1 MKMNYKNIL
10 MAILTSVSVTG
21 SSFSHSEEPEAP
33 ATAQDRKITRFKIA
47 PDTTFVLSPVSDD
60 GTIDYADAI
69 NKKMR
74 ADLKPEDNAVV
85 WIMRALGRNIPDDEF
100 APRMFTEL
108 GMQPPAELGDYLK
121 PSFPND
127 DVDVSGLNRNQQ
139 AELLDKL
146 MEQYASSQEG
156 PWKREQFPELAT
168 WIESNKVPLDLIHF
182 AGLRDRYFMPI
193 ILEQDE
199 LDDQSFALPLV
210 ADILPLC
217 QVNRAIA
224 RMLCCRAMLSLGSG
238 NHGAAWKDLMTCRRL
253 GRLVSQGPSIIEA
266 LVGIAIEQTAN
277 EATTVFLNHGQP
289 SIAELQ
295 IWRTEMAQ
303 LPPIAKISDKV
314 NLMERCTIL
323 DAIQTMAI
331 QEEQAVELLGV
342 DPDLGAVARVVQALP
357 LQSIEWT
364 GALRVANNWY
374 DRLVT
379 AMNLPLYSDRSTAIA
394 KIELDL
400 QTISQRIM
408 SAENVAQ
415 IEQDAQNLGKDL
427 SVVDGGAISRTL
439 GEISISLMLPK
450 TSSAR
455 LAEDRIRQQMVLVD
469 AALALAEY
477 HASEGD
483 YPEQLSELKPAY
495 LKRVPGDL
503 FTGKPVLYRSTDDG
517 YLLYSAG
524 PNRKDDAG
532 RTMSVAKPGDDLP
545 IRIGSPSS
553 N

>member
-1 MKMNYKNIL
+1 MNYKNIL

-21 SSFSHSEEPEAP
+21 SSFSHGEEPEAP
-33 ATAQDRKITRFKIA
+33 ATAQDRKAPRFKIA

-85 WIMRALGRNIPDDEF
+85 WIMRALGRNIPNYECT
-100 APRMFTEL
+100 PRIFQEL

-121 PSFPND
+121 PVFPNA
-127 DVDVSGLNRNQQ
+127 DVDVSGLDRNQQ
-139 AELLDKL
+139 AELL
-146 MEQYASSQEG
+146 EQYASSQEG
-156 PWKREQFPELAT
+156 PWKREQYPELAT

-182 AGLRDRYFMPI
+182 AGLRNRYFMPI

-199 LDDQSFALPLV
+199 LDEQSFAIPLM

-217 QVNRAIA
+217 HVNRAIA

-238 NHGAAWKDLMTCRRL
+238 NHGAAWEDLMTCRQL
-253 GRLVSQGPSIIEA
+253 GRLVSQGPSIIEV

-277 EATTVFLNHGQP
+277 DATTVFLNHAQP

-295 IWRTEMAQ
+295 TYRAEMAQ
-303 LPPIAKISDKV
+303 LPPIARISDKV

-342 DPDLGAVARVVQALP
+342 DPDLGAVAQVVQALP

-364 GALRVANNWY
+364 GALRVTNGWY

-379 AMNLPLYSDRSTAIA
+379 AMDLPTYSDRCAAIA
-394 KIELDL
+394 KIEMDL

-415 IEQDAQNLGKDL
+415 IVQDAQNLGKDL
-427 SVVDGGAISRTL
+427 TVVDGGAISRTL
-439 GEISISLMLPK
+439 GEISVSLMLPK
-450 TSSAR
+450 TSAAR
-455 LAEDRIRQQMVLVD
+455 VAEDRIRQQMVLVD
-469 AALALAEY
+469 AALALAAY

-495 LKRVPGDL
+495 LKRIPGDL
-503 FTGKPVLYRSTDDG
+503 FTGKAVFYRRTDKG

-532 RTMSVAKPGDDLP
+532 RTMSVANPGDDLP
-545 IRIGSPSS
+545 IRVGRPSA

>member
-85 WIMRALGRNIPDDEF
+85 WIMRALGRNIPDYEF

>member
-1 MKMNYKNIL
+1 MNYKNIL

-156 PWKREQFPELAT
+156 PWKREQYPELAT

-253 GRLVSQGPSIIEA
+253 GRLVSQGPSIVEA

-295 IWRTEMAQ
+295 IWRAEMAQ

-323 DAIQTMAI
+323 DAIQTMAF

-364 GALRVANNWY
+364 GALRVANSWY

-379 AMNLPLYSDRSTAIA
+379 AMNLPLYCDRSTAIA

>member
-1 MKMNYKNIL
+1 MNYKNIL

-85 WIMRALGRNIPDDEF
+85 WIMRALGRNIPDYEL

-156 PWKREQFPELAT
+156 PWKREQYPELAT

-253 GRLVSQGPSIIEA
+253 GRLVSQGPSIVEA

-295 IWRTEMAQ
+295 IWRAEMAQ

-364 GALRVANNWY
+364 GALQVTNSWY

-379 AMNLPLYSDRSTAIA
+379 AMDLPTYSDRSAAIA
-394 KIELDL
+394 KIEMDL

-495 LKRVPGDL
+495 LKRIPGDL
-503 FTGKPVLYRSTDDG
+503 FTGKPVLYRRTDEG

-524 PNRKDDAG
+524 PNRKDDDG
-532 RTMSVAKPGDDLP
+532 RTMSVANPGDDLP
-545 IRIGSPSS
+545 IRVGKPSA

>member
-1 MKMNYKNIL
+1 MNYKIIL

-33 ATAQDRKITRFKIA
+33 ATAQDRKDTPFKIA

-60 GTIDYADAI
+60 GTIDYAEAI

-85 WIMRALGRNIPDDEF
+85 WIMRALGRNIPDYEF

-139 AELLDKL
+139 AELLDKM

-238 NHGAAWKDLMTCRRL
+238 DHDAAWKDLMTCRRL

-364 GALRVANNWY
+364 GALRVANSWY

-415 IEQDAQNLGKDL
+415 IELDAQNLGKDL

-532 RTMSVAKPGDDLP
+532 RTMSVAKTGDDLP